1 MGKSWESIQED
12 MLTHLSTVGMD
23 VSQTSSVAM
32 VLKPIAKE
40 MELLYQQNE
49 NLRKEISLLAAR
61 QDKVISTIERFLGN
75 EPKEHR
81 DMLKKRWDADWNFD
95 RGES

>member
-1 MGKSWESIQED
+1 
-12 MLTHLSTVGMD
+12 LSTVGMD